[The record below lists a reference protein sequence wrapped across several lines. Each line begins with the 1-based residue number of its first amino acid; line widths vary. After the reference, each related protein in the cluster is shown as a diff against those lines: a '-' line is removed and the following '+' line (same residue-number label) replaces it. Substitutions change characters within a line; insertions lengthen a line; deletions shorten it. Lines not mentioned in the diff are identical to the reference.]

1 MLSLFSYRSH
11 SSKPRAFT
19 LIELLVVIAIIAV
32 LIALL
37 LPAVQQAREAA
48 RRSQCRN
55 NLKQLGLAIH
65 NYHDTYNT
73 FNWQCGGTG
82 DIGDPGTVTNRAHI
96 SGFIP
101 LLPYYD
107 QAPLFNQISGG
118 TPAWGMSPWN
128 TAFTPWAQ
136 QVPMLLCPSSPFV
149 STSTGKTNYVFCNGD
164 SYLCGHSAPTDQVAF
179 RNPRGVFG
187 YQSSVRMSSVTD
199 GSSNTI
205 AMSETVIP
213 NGAGDVGHVS
223 EPTYNT
229 NPAACAG
236 IYNFATQTYSVTVR
250 SALPRGSIWADG
262 STYLTGFN
270 TILPPNSPSCG
281 VHQSQGIFSASSKH
295 VGGVHVLL
303 LDGAVRFISQNIN
316 SGSSAAAIVSSG
328 PSPYGVWGALGT
340 KSGGEVLGEF

>member
-1 MLSLFSYRSH
+1 MRVR
-11 SSKPRAFT
+11 KGFT
-19 LIELLVVIAIIAV
+19 LIELLVVIAIIAI

-48 RRSQCRN
+48 RRSHCKN

-65 NYHDTYNT
+65 NYHGTFRI

-82 DIGDPGTVTNRAHI
+82 DISTDGAVTNRAHI
-96 SGFIP
+96 SGFVS

-107 QAPLFNQISGG
+107 QAALYNQISGG
-118 TPAWGMSPWN
+118 TPAWGKSPWD
-128 TAFTPWAQ
+128 TSFAPWKQ
-136 QVPMLLCPSSPFV
+136 QVTMLLCPSNPVDPSRDV
-149 STSTGKTNYVFCNGD
+149 GKANYAFCNGD
-164 SYLCGHSAPTDQVAF
+164 SYRCGHASAGQQAEF

-187 YQSSVRMSSVTD
+187 YQTSIRMAHVTD

-205 AMSETVIP
+205 AMSELRIP
-213 NGAGDVGHVS
+213 TSDGDAGQVS

-236 IYNFATQTYSVTVR
+236 IYNIATQTYSVTVR
-250 SALPRGSIWADG
+250 TNLRRGSIWADG

-281 VHQSQGIFSASSKH
+281 SHQGQGVFSAGSRH
-295 VGGVHVLL
+295 VGGAHALMV
-303 LDGAVRFISQNIN
+303 DGAVRFISENID
-316 SGSSAAAIVSSG
+316 SGSAAAAVVTSG
-328 PSPYGVWGALGT
+328 PSPYGIWGGLGT